1 MANLNNALQELRAEL
16 SRARLHVAKLDK
28 AITVIESLNGS
39 GTSRNINQPKR
50 IISAASRRKMAQAQK
65 TRWAR
70 LGKDRSQRATG
81 SVIRK
86 VIRCR
91 HRPAGRSRRHS
102 GRGGRRF
109 GGEEEGSVEPRTRE
123 GKMIP
128 PTYKPKKKFM
138 QLAIAEAKRARDRGD
153 YPIGA
158 VITRVIGKR
167 EVVIASAGNRVKTSG
182 SSIKHVE
189 LETLKYVSSGYGRYL
204 PDFVLYSTHE
214 PCAMCAG
221 ACVWS
226 KIGAV
231 VFGVSQ
237 EDITAYGKKH
247 GTEEFKWRAC
257 LISCKFVL
265 EKGGLHIPVFGKFL
279 RPGVPKVVRISGL
292 LTCYRERDAFH
303 SNGGSS
309 EFATSLR
316 YARACS
322 DVLSLPSSISSTSSE
337 GAIQLFVLTL

>member
-1 MANLNNALQELRAEL
+1 
-16 SRARLHVAKLDK
+16 
-28 AITVIESLNGS
+28 
-39 GTSRNINQPKR
+39 
-50 IISAASRRKMAQAQK
+50 
-65 TRWAR
+65 
-70 LGKDRSQRATG
+70 
-81 SVIRK
+81 
-86 VIRCR
+86 
-91 HRPAGRSRRHS
+91 
-102 GRGGRRF
+102 
-109 GGEEEGSVEPRTRE
+109 
-123 GKMIP
+123 MIP

-153 YPIGA
+153 YAIGA
-158 VITRVIGKR
+158 VVTRLIGGR

-231 VFGVSQ
+231 VYGVSQ

-265 EKGGLHIPVFGKFL
+265 EKGGLHIPVFGSFL
-279 RPGVPKVVRISGL
+279 RLECRKLFG
-292 LTCYRERDAFH
+292 YRA
-303 SNGGSS
+303 S
-309 EFATSLR
+309 
-316 YARACS
+316 
-322 DVLSLPSSISSTSSE
+322 
-337 GAIQLFVLTL
+337 

>member
-1 MANLNNALQELRAEL
+1 
-16 SRARLHVAKLDK
+16 
-28 AITVIESLNGS
+28 
-39 GTSRNINQPKR
+39 
-50 IISAASRRKMAQAQK
+50 
-65 TRWAR
+65 
-70 LGKDRSQRATG
+70 
-81 SVIRK
+81 
-86 VIRCR
+86 
-91 HRPAGRSRRHS
+91 
-102 GRGGRRF
+102 
-109 GGEEEGSVEPRTRE
+109 
-123 GKMIP
+123 MIP

-158 VITRVIGKR
+158 VITRLIGKR

-265 EKGGLHIPVFGKFL
+265 EKGGHHIPVFDNFL
-279 RPGVPKVVRISGL
+279 RLECRKLFG
-292 LTCYRERDAFH
+292 YRA
-303 SNGGSS
+303 S
-309 EFATSLR
+309 
-316 YARACS
+316 
-322 DVLSLPSSISSTSSE
+322 
-337 GAIQLFVLTL
+337 

>member
-1 MANLNNALQELRAEL
+1 
-16 SRARLHVAKLDK
+16 
-28 AITVIESLNGS
+28 
-39 GTSRNINQPKR
+39 
-50 IISAASRRKMAQAQK
+50 
-65 TRWAR
+65 
-70 LGKDRSQRATG
+70 
-81 SVIRK
+81 
-86 VIRCR
+86 
-91 HRPAGRSRRHS
+91 
-102 GRGGRRF
+102 
-109 GGEEEGSVEPRTRE
+109 
-123 GKMIP
+123 MIP

-158 VITRVIGKR
+158 VITRLIGKR

-237 EDITAYGKKH
+237 EDNITVKH
-247 GTEEFKWRAC
+247 A
-257 LISCKFVL
+257 I
-265 EKGGLHIPVFGKFL
+265 
-279 RPGVPKVVRISGL
+279 VRR
-292 LTCYRERDAFH
+292 TF
-303 SNGGSS
+303 
-309 EFATSLR
+309 SL
-316 YARACS
+316 
-322 DVLSLPSSISSTSSE
+322 VGNFTP
-337 GAIQLFVLTL
+337 LTLRVTKRRYG